1 MSLDKGDI
9 PRRVGAMEYELKALL
24 LDVGE
29 LVERHNR
36 QVAKLVARIA
46 QLEAELAVA
55 ARVPR

>member
-1 MSLDKGDI
+1 
-9 PRRVGAMEYELKALL
+9 MEYELKALL